1 MLKQIWSWG
10 SLFPL
15 LHPVWFNLF
24 LLLISWSIGGVA
36 YQSNDDLVIASVIDG
51 WGEPSYADNHVIF
64 VNPLLTGFL
73 LKIAP
78 VLGGLSVWP
87 VFLILATWF
96 SSAII
101 FTILTVHARKVKRY
115 DFSAIVLLLMWTLI
129 VPRFFVALQFS
140 YTAFLLSFAG
150 ILLCLKH
157 GTSSWKGLFIGVS
170 LCILGSMVRLEAS
183 LECNFFWATVLFA
196 GCLDG
201 FNFNREKLFARSRL
215 LLALGSVLIISCGLN
230 EYNKYAH
237 RHVLEECD
245 ILEWNCARSLLS
257 DTSPIRSE
265 SEYQCE
271 KYGVSAN
278 DIKMVQ
284 NFTNCD
290 MNTFNTVYLNKL
302 LLARDGEAFWLKAW
316 VRVKKAVCLFS
327 WKSLKDL
334 SICWILF
341 ALLCFAT
348 FKRGASP
355 VLLYCVG
362 SVLVLALLYMS
373 SIDRL
378 YFHVVYPTFLI
389 AGLCLLWTDKYQ
401 PVHLRLIGKGRWFVV
416 TSTLCVCYILLTQAE
431 SFGWG
436 SNQESFHPDT
446 GRLLCERVKQN
457 PNALFCVQLSGDTI
471 DDFAS
476 RKTVFNKAWSCSH
489 KNVVTLGGWNYPLKP
504 VQQKLKEMGWKG
516 QSALNLCR
524 DNVYIVCLIP
534 EGDVSGMDSEFTE
547 MLRLHIW
554 ERYGVRTACYLDEN
568 ILGVRIYRLR
578 KVLS

>member
-10 SLFPL
+10 VLFPL

-24 LLLISWSIGGVA
+24 LLLISWSICGVA

-51 WGEPSYADNHVIF
+51 WGDPSYADNHVIF

-96 SSAII
+96 SCAII
-101 FTILTVHARKVKRY
+101 FTILTVHVRKVKRY

-140 YTAFLLSFAG
+140 YAAFLLSFAG
-150 ILLCLKH
+150 VLLCLKH

-170 LCILGSMVRLEAS
+170 LCILGGMVRLEAS
-183 LECNFFWATVLFA
+183 LECDFFWAAVLFA

-201 FNFNREKLFARSRL
+201 FNINREKLFARSRL
-215 LLALGSVLIISCGLN
+215 LLALGSVLIISLGLN

-237 RHVLEECD
+237 RQVLEECD
-245 ILEWNCARSLLS
+245 IVEWNRARSLLS

-271 KYGVSAN
+271 KYGVSSN

-290 MNTFNTVYLNKL
+290 MDAFNKIYLDKL
-302 LLARDGEAFWLKAW
+302 LLARDGDSLGLKAW
-316 VRVKKAVCLFS
+316 VRMKKALHLFS
-327 WKSLKDL
+327 WNSIKDL
-334 SICWILF
+334 SVCWILF
-341 ALLCFAT
+341 ALFCFVV
-348 FKRGASP
+348 FKRGCSL

-362 SVLVLALLYMS
+362 SVLVMCLLYMS

-389 AGLCLLWTDKYQ
+389 AGGCLFWTDRYQ
-401 PVHLRLIGKGRWFVV
+401 SVHLRIKGKGRWGVIA
-416 TSTLCVCYILLTQAE
+416 SMLCACFI
-431 SFGWG
+431 SFTRAWA
-436 SNQESFHPDT
+436 SVWEANQEYFYPDT
-446 GRLLCERVKQN
+446 GRSLCDRVAQE
-457 PNALFCVQLSGDTI
+457 PDALFCVQLSGDTI
-471 DDFAS
+471 DDFAPGQ
-476 RKTVFNKAWSCSH
+476 TIFHKAWSCSH

-516 QSALNLCR
+516 QSVLNLCR
-524 DNVYIVCLIP
+524 DKVYIVCLIP
-534 EGDVSGMDSEFTE
+534 DGDVSGMDSKFTG
-547 MLRLHIW
+547 MLSLHIL
-554 ERYGVRTACYLDEN
+554 ERYGVRTVCYLDEN
-568 ILGVRIYRLR
+568 ILGVRIYRLHR
-578 KVLS
+578 VLS